1 MTKEV
6 LILHEANSK
15 MKEQLR
21 DLKSQVN
28 GDSTIDKLMAQD
40 PVLASE
46 LKSVALLQRQVIILK
61 KSNNSLRT
69 QKSIKFAKF
78 M

>member
-1 MTKEV
+1 LLAGQAEELKHFKRKKNEVKEENLRMTKEV

-28 GDSTIDKLMAQD
+28 GDSTIDKLMA
-40 PVLASE
+40 
-46 LKSVALLQRQVIILK
+46 
-61 KSNNSLRT
+61 
-69 QKSIKFAKF
+69 
-78 M
+78 